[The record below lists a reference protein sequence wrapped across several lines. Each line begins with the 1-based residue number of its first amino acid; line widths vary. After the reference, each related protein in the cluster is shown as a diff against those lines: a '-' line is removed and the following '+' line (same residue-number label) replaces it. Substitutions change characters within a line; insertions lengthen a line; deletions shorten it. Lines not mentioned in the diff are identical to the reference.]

1 MIGAFLLVPRF
12 DTISK
17 ASVDANVALDAG
29 LDVFHDV
36 IDRFLEIVVRSSG
49 AVRRG
54 LRDDAPAGFGE
65 ELEFLRRSIPY

>member
-12 DTISK
+12 DTRSK

-36 IDRFLEIVVRSSG
+36 IDRFFEIVIRSAG
-49 AVRRG
+49 AVRR
-54 LRDDAPAGFGE
+54 RFRNDAPAGFSE
-65 ELEFLRRSIPY
+65 EF